1 MEMIISLLFERL
13 SSLGEHV
20 TRQELKGRLVARAEA
35 KREAAEAKRLAE
47 EEANTPR
54 LFDGMTDIL
63 MGSAKRAD
71 MS

>member
-1 MEMIISLLFERL
+1 MLISLLFERL

-20 TRQELKGRLVARAEA
+20 TRQELKQRLTSRADA
-35 KREAAEAKRLAE
+35 KREAAEAKKAAE
-47 EEANTPR
+47 DEAKTPG

-71 MS
+71 LS